1 MKSIKRSICFVI
13 SGFIFFIF
21 FHFFGIAFTGG
32 DDPFIAMDYLSKGG
46 LWNAAVSQGIGQ
58 GRVFAIFTYYLA
70 ELSFKLGF
78 EWTNLFKIISS
89 SLTLLLYFLFIK
101 KTFSLNFSILNMIV
115 FLLIFDW
122 YGGDFNPIHNVT
134 QWYSIGFNFLLGS
147 FIVFID
153 ELKNNKKFVLSAI
166 LYFCAL
172 IFYEIILG
180 YIIIFPM
187 LYFYKGPK
195 VFKVKN
201 LFLKSYYFI
210 LAVVC
215 YLSIY
220 FLFRVYFP
228 SQYIGNQQFFFGDLF
243 NSFFTIIRMS
253 LLGIG
258 FKYWGHFSLLNIGK
272 ALFSST
278 LCIFLLI
285 VFFRK
290 NEFQSFIKNY
300 KSIKVTPNLLFIPLI
315 IALPNV
321 MFGFIEKYHNWYGY
335 YVGSFFSAFAIV
347 PLITY
352 LLLLIK
358 NNFTKGFYISVF
370 LLFISAN
377 GIYLNYFTK
386 FDEFKVDREK
396 WALMDEIILQSKS
409 VLKNN
414 DLICSDNLFKRK
426 SSYNVYPYW
435 DNYIFSKIKIKPS
448 VVFQVEKEKIKERKW
463 PGVISNGCECNWN
476 LNFQSLPNSKYSL
489 SLNNDSYI
497 FNSISG
503 NE

>member
-1 MKSIKRSICFVI
+1 MKSIKRSIFFVL

-46 LWNAAVSQGIGQ
+46 VWNAAVSQGIAQ

-78 EWTNLFKIISS
+78 DWTNLFKIISS
-89 SLTLLLYFLFIK
+89 SLILLLYFLFIK
-101 KTFSLNFSILNMIV
+101 KTFSLNFSILNTIV

-153 ELKNNKKFVLSAI
+153 EIKTNKKFILSAI
-166 LYFCAL
+166 LYFFAL
-172 IFYEIILG
+172 VFYEIILG
-180 YIIIFPM
+180 YIIIFPL
-187 LYFYKGPK
+187 LYYYNVPKDFRYKY
-195 VFKVKN
+195 
-201 LFLKSYYFI
+201 LFQKSYYFI
-210 LAVVC
+210 FVIIF

-220 FLFRVYFP
+220 ISFRFYFP
-228 SQYIGNQQFFFGDLF
+228 SQYIGNQKFFFGDLF

-258 FKYWGHFSLLNIGK
+258 FKYWNHFSILNIGK

-278 LCIFLLI
+278 LLIFLLI
-285 VFFRK
+285 LFFRK
-290 NEFQSFIKNY
+290 NEFQNFIKNY
-300 KSIKVTPNLLFIPLI
+300 KSIKIAPNLLFIPLVI
-315 IALPNV
+315 VLPNV

-358 NNFTKGFYISVF
+358 NNFPNVF
-370 LLFISAN
+370 HITVFILFVSAN

-386 FDEFKVDREK
+386 FEEFKVDREK
-396 WALMDEIILQSKS
+396 WALMDEIILQSKE
-409 VLKNN
+409 VLKDK

-426 SSYNVYPYW
+426 SSYNIYSYW
-435 DNYIFSKIKIKPS
+435 DNYIFQKTRNKPS
-448 VVFQVEKEKIKERKW
+448 VVFQVEKGKINEKKW
-463 PGVISNGCECNWN
+463 PGLISNGCECDWF
-476 LNFQSLPNSKYSL
+476 LNFQSLPNSKHSISL
-489 SLNNDSYI
+489 SNNKYLFYS
-497 FNSISG
+497 NTR
-503 NE
+503 NH

>member
-1 MKSIKRSICFVI
+1 MKSIKRSFCFVI

-46 LWNAAVSQGIGQ
+46 LWNAAVSQGLGQ
-58 GRVFAIFTYYLA
+58 GRVFAVFTYFLA

-89 SLTLLLYFLFIK
+89 SFVLIFYFILIK
-101 KTFSLNFSILNMIV
+101 KIFSTNFSILNIIV

-147 FIVFID
+147 LIVFIN
-153 ELKNNKKFVLSAI
+153 ELENNKKFIFSAI
-166 LYFCAL
+166 LFFCAL
-172 IFYEIILG
+172 VFYEIILG
-180 YIIIFPM
+180 YVIIFPI
-187 LYFYKGPK
+187 LYLLKDPK
-195 VFKVKN
+195 AFRLKN
-201 LFLKSYYFI
+201 LLFKFHYFI
-210 LAVVC
+210 LAVGC

-220 FLFRVYFP
+220 ILFRVYFP
-228 SQYIGNQQFFFGDLF
+228 SEYIGNKQFFFGDLF

-258 FKYWGHFSLLNIGK
+258 FKYWDQFSLINIGK

-278 LCIFLLI
+278 LCIVLLI
-285 VFFRK
+285 VFFKR
-290 NEFQSFIKNY
+290 NEFESFIKNH
-300 KSIKVTPNLLFIPLI
+300 KSIKVNAKLLFMLLPVVIPNIL
-315 IALPNV
+315 
-321 MFGFIEKYHNWYGY
+321 FGFIEKYHTWYGY

-352 LLLLIK
+352 LLLLIR
-358 NNFTKGFYISVF
+358 NNFTKGFYISIF
-370 LLFISAN
+370 LLFVCAN
-377 GIYLNYFTK
+377 GIYVNYFTK
-386 FDEFKVDREK
+386 LDEFKVDREK

-409 VLKNN
+409 DLKNN

-435 DNYIFSKIKIKPS
+435 DNYIFSKIQIKPS
-448 VVFQVEKEKIKERKW
+448 VVFQVEKGKIKEREW
-463 PGVISNGCECNWN
+463 PGVISNGCECDWN